1 MKGIDVGLDIGS
13 TTTKVLVREST
24 TGEVLYWRYKRH
36 GARQAAS
43 AAEALEEV
51 RSRFDDATVRVAV
64 TGSGARDI
72 ATALGAVYI
81 QEVVASSLAIQEL
94 YPRTRCAIEL
104 GGQDAKMIFFH
115 EGADGRASVSDM
127 RMNGSCAGGTGA
139 FIDEMA
145 KLLGVDAES
154 GAFEELAAQGTTVY
168 DVSGRCGVY
177 AKTDIQ
183 PLLNQGVST
192 ADLALSAL
200 HAVARQT
207 IGGLAQGI
215 DIEAPVIF
223 EGGTLAYNPTLI
235 RVFTEQ
241 MNLAP
246 EDVIVPDNPQVM
258 VARGAALA
266 LSSALADQ
274 AQPVDLAAG
283 IAALHELA
291 EHPQQD
297 ADERLAQPFFA
308 DETERADFANR
319 HKPETPAPGPAAY
332 ERGACVHAALGI
344 DSGSTTTKFALID
357 DAGKLIDSFYA
368 NNEGSPLDT
377 AKRGLVELKERWE
390 QAGVALAID
399 AVGTTGYGEDLFA
412 RAFHADYHTVE
423 TVAHARAATSCEP
436 DATFVLDIGG
446 QDMKAIWLDGG
457 VLTDIVVNE
466 ACSAG
471 CGSFLEGF
479 AQNLGIEVEDIAS
492 SAFASAEPACLG
504 SRCTVFMNSS
514 VVSEQRRGKG
524 PGDIMAGL
532 CRSIIENVFT
542 KVIRVSN
549 LDKLGERIVVQGGTF
564 RNDAVLRAFE
574 QFVGRSVMRAPHP
587 GLMGAIGVAMLAAE
601 HMRSQAGEDGAVPES
616 SFIGL
621 DAVASFTHEQYSC
634 VTCSRCGNHCQRS
647 VVAFGDGSLYVTG
660 NRCPRG
666 LAIDWDE
673 LVRAVPEAAEQRPAA
688 ADDAAASVAEE
699 TAAEPGVLG
708 SEAVRPES
716 ADAASA
722 PVPKTD
728 KSSQPAEAAA
738 ASVEHKAA
746 EPAPNLFVDREKL
759 LFQTWP
765 YTPLCDDRNITIGI
779 PRVLEFWDV
788 MPFWSTLFRSLGF
801 NVQLSRPSTRKMFEE
816 GLPHVT
822 SDTICFPAK
831 LVHGH
836 VRDLA
841 RRHPD
846 RIFMPIITTV
856 PTENTAKTSEWMCAV
871 VKGYPYVMK
880 NSDNPE
886 KRFGIPF
893 DTPLFHWYDT
903 EDRDRQLERYLED
916 TFGIEPALTDRAIE
930 QAESAQTA
938 FANQMELR
946 GEQVLERVRAEGGY
960 AVVLASRPYHN
971 DELVNHGLPKMLAQM
986 GIPVLTPDAVPGVR
1000 NVDLSNS
1007 RLDIVNN
1014 YHARMLSASVI
1025 AASSPELE
1033 LVQLVSFGCG
1043 HDAYL
1048 SDEMVRMM
1056 GEISGKTP
1064 LVLKVDESDATGPL
1078 SIRLRSFIETV
1089 ERRRAEEAAGDAPA
1103 HEVHE
1108 LSDPYRVKYTK
1119 RDRKEKIA
1127 LIPNT
1132 SHAFCRL
1139 MTAAVRNQGVRAEA
1153 LDIGR
1158 EEAIRLGKRYVHNDI
1173 CFPAQIVIGECL
1185 EALESGKY
1193 DPHDVAV
1200 VTGKYVGDCRL
1211 THYMPLLRQALDDAG
1226 YDYVP
1231 IVTNDDV
1238 DAHNAHPGFKLS
1250 LASSIQ
1256 IAFGLPR
1263 IDALEAM
1270 LRRIRPYELE
1280 RGAADAAFERAMDEL
1295 IGGLEQS
1302 GLRGLDRGFK
1312 RALKI
1317 MDEVPHDR
1325 SKPRPTVLIVG
1336 EYLLNFHPGANH
1348 EIERYLEDNGLEV
1361 IEAKMTDVIRKTYFY
1376 KHAQSREYHV
1386 DLPLQEKI
1394 WYATADK
1401 LFDIAHDR
1409 CDKLGAASS
1418 LYEAPTRMDELVR
1431 ASDPVLHHTFDAGE
1445 GVLIPAE
1452 ILEHAARGCRS
1463 FVILQPFGCLP
1474 NHVVGRGLVRA
1485 LKERYPDANILPL
1498 DYDPDVS
1505 FANIENR
1512 LQMLIMSAH
1521 ARESAADSTV

>member
-1 MKGIDVGLDIGS
+1 MEQIDVGLDIGS
-13 TTTKVLVREST
+13 TTTKVMVLDSN
-24 TGEVLYWRYKRH
+24 TGETLYWRYKRH
-36 GARQAAS
+36 GARQALS

-51 RSRFDDATVRVAV
+51 RQRFGDTPARIAV

-72 ATALGAVYI
+72 ASALGAVYI
-81 QEVVASSLAIQEL
+81 QEVVANATAIQEL

-104 GGQDAKMIFFH
+104 GGQDAKMIFFRTDE
-115 EGADGRASVSDM
+115 EGRPSVSDM

-168 DVSGRCGVY
+168 DISGRCGVY

-183 PLLNQGVST
+183 PLLNQGVSR
-192 ADLALSAL
+192 ADLALSAM

-215 DIEAPVIF
+215 DIESPVIF
-223 EGGTLAYNPTLI
+223 EGGTLAYNPTLVK
-235 RVFTEQ
+235 VFSEHLH
-241 MNLAP
+241 LADEDAIVP
-246 EDVIVPDNPQVM
+246 EDPQVM

-266 LSSALADQ
+266 LKGPLAET
-274 AQPVDLAAG
+274 AQNVDLAEG
-283 IAALHELA
+283 VAALRALA
-291 EHPQQD
+291 ENPAPDGD
-297 ADERLAQPFFA
+297 ARLTQPFFA
-308 DETERADFANR
+308 DDAEREDFSQR
-319 HKPETPAPGPAAY
+319 HQAERNALGPEAY
-332 ERGACVHAALGI
+332 EPGQCVHTVLGI

-357 DAGKLIDSFYA
+357 YEGELVDSFYA
-368 NNEGSPLDT
+368 NNEGSPLDV
-377 AKRGLVELKERWE
+377 AKQGFVELKQRWE
-390 QAGVALAID
+390 AAGVTLVID
-399 AVGTTGYGEDLFA
+399 AVGTTGYGEQLFA
-412 RAFHADYHTVE
+412 HAFHADYHTVE

-436 DATFVLDIGG
+436 EATFVLDIGG
-446 QDMKAIWLDGG
+446 QDMKAIWLDRG

-479 AQNLGIEVEDIAS
+479 AQNLGIEVEEIAS
-492 SAFASAEPACLG
+492 TAFASAEPACLG

-549 LDKLGERIVVQGGTF
+549 LDKLGEHIVVQGGTF

-574 QFVGRSVMRAPHP
+574 QFVGHPVTRAPHP
-587 GLMGAIGVAMLAAE
+587 GLMGAIGVAMLTAE
-601 HMRSQAGEDGAVPES
+601 HMRSQADESGALPVS
-616 SFIGL
+616 TFIGL
-621 DAVASFTHEQYSC
+621 DAIADFSHKQYAG
-634 VTCSRCGNHCQRS
+634 VTCRRCNNHCQRS

-666 LAIDWDE
+666 GKIDWDE
-673 LVRAVPEAAEQRPAA
+673 LVREVPVA
-688 ADDAAASVAEE
+688 ADDRPVTTAFTEDEGRLSETDPLTTSGAVPNAASEA
-699 TAAEPGVLG
+699 TDAAE
-708 SEAVRPES
+708 A
-716 ADAASA
+716 
-722 PVPKTD
+722 
-728 KSSQPAEAAA
+728 
-738 ASVEHKAA
+738 
-746 EPAPNLFVDREKL
+746 PAPNLFIDRAKL
-759 LFQTWP
+759 LFQEWP
-765 YTPLCDDRNITIGI
+765 CTPVCSDRDITIGI

-788 MPFWSTLFRSLGF
+788 MPFWSTLFRCLGF
-801 NVQLSRPSTRKMFEE
+801 NVTLSRTSTRKMFEE

-836 VRDLA
+836 MRDLA

-886 KRFGIPF
+886 EHFGIPF
-893 DTPLFHWYDT
+893 DAPLFHWYDT
-903 EDRDRQLERYLED
+903 EDRDRQLEGYFKD
-916 TFGIEPALTDRAIE
+916 TFDIEAALVDKAIE
-930 QAESAQTA
+930 QANAAQTA
-938 FANQMELR
+938 FVNQMQLR
-946 GEQVLERVRAEGGY
+946 GEQVLERVRAEGRY

-1000 NVDLSNS
+1000 DVDLSNS

-1014 YHARMLSASVI
+1014 YHARMLASAVI
-1025 AASSPELE
+1025 AASTPELE

-1056 GEISGKTP
+1056 DEIGGKTP
-1064 LVLKVDESDATGPL
+1064 LVLKLDESDATGPM
-1078 SIRLRSFIETV
+1078 SIRVRSFIETV
-1089 ERRRAEEAAGDAPA
+1089 ERRRAEERAEGAQ
-1103 HEVHE
+1103 VHVVHP
-1108 LSDPYRVKYTK
+1108 LSDPYKVKYTK

-1139 MTAAVRNQGVRAEA
+1139 MTAALRNQGVRAEA
-1153 LDIGR
+1153 LEVGR
-1158 EEAIRLGKRYVHNDI
+1158 EDAIRLGKRYVHNDI

-1193 DPHDVAV
+1193 DPHDVAM
-1200 VTGKYVGDCRL
+1200 VTGKYIGDCRL
-1211 THYMPLLRQALDDAG
+1211 THYMPLLRRALDDAG

-1231 IVTNDDV
+1231 ILTNDDV
-1238 DAHNAHPGFKLS
+1238 DAHNAHPGFKISLS
-1250 LASSIQ
+1250 SSIQ

-1263 IDALEAM
+1263 IDALEAL

-1295 IGGLEQS
+1295 IGGLERS
-1302 GLRGLDRGFK
+1302 GLRGLDSGFK

-1317 MDEVPHDR
+1317 MDEVPYDR
-1325 SKPRPTVLIVG
+1325 SNPRPTVLIVG

-1386 DLPLQEKI
+1386 DLPLQEKV

-1409 CDKLGAASS
+1409 CDKLGAAHP
-1418 LYEAPTRMDELVR
+1418 LYEPPTRMDELVR
-1431 ASDPVLHHTFDAGE
+1431 ASDPILHHTFDAGE

-1452 ILEHAARGCRS
+1452 ILEHAAKGCRS

-1505 FANIENR
+1505 FANVENR
-1512 LQMLIMSAH
+1512 LQMLIMSA
-1521 ARESAADSTV
+1521 REVGGAHGETA